1 MRVGG
6 IMSKLTLGQILL
18 QKGFVK
24 PQDLKQ
30 AREVQIAN
38 PQKSL
43 AEILI
48 SLNVTSEI
56 NILSALAQRMN
67 VPLIEGAIF
76 VTDTDIIKLVPEK
89 VARKHTIIPYKMDRN
104 KLIVAMRDPSNMD
117 AAEDI
122 KMASGMDIGF
132 VLATAPAINDAIEKY
147 YANVTAQ
154 KMAEDISQQ
163 EAQEQAQ
170 NANNELDDRVDSA
183 PIVKMLNTLVQ
194 QAFVTH
200 ASDIHIEPFR
210 DTVIIRMRIDGA
222 LQEYMRITPSAHKS
236 LITRIKIL
244 SNMNIAEKRIPLD
257 GRFDYTFEGEL
268 IDIRVSTLPTTYGE
282 KAVLRLLGTAMGQDV
297 KLTDLGMLP
306 ENAEKFMRVCEAPN
320 GVVLVT
326 GPTGSGKSTTLYT
339 VLQDLN
345 KPTVNVTTIEDPV
358 EKKVFGINQ
367 VQTNHKAGLD
377 FASALRSILRQDP
390 DVVMIGEIRDNET
403 ADIAMRAAITGH
415 LVLSTLHTND
425 AVSTI
430 ARLIDMDVPPYLV
443 AAALNGVL
451 AQRLVR
457 KLCPKCKQKVEVTEA
472 QRNILKDPT
481 LKECYG
487 PVGCPNCS
495 FTGYKGR
502 TSIHEVLVV
511 DVTLRELITKNATTE
526 ELREYAQKS
535 GMIFMD
541 ENVRLK
547 IKEGITSVDEYM
559 RTIYTV

>member
-1 MRVGG
+1 
-6 IMSKLTLGQILL
+6 MSKLTLGQILL

-24 PQDLKQ
+24 PDDLKQ
-30 AREVQIAN
+30 ARNVQIQN
-38 PQKSL
+38 PSKSL

-48 SLNVTSEI
+48 SLNVTSEV
-56 NILSALAQRMN
+56 NILTALAERMN
-67 VPLIEGAIF
+67 VQLLEGAIY
-76 VTDTDIIKLVPEK
+76 VTDTDIIKRVPEK
-89 VARKHTIIPYKMDRN
+89 IARKHTIIPYKIDKN

-117 AAEDI
+117 TIEDI
-122 KMASGMDIGF
+122 KMAAGMDIGF
-132 VLATAPAINDAIEKY
+132 VLATSSAINDAIEKY

-154 KMAEDISQQ
+154 KMADDMSQEEQ
-163 EAQEQAQ
+163 DAAAQA
-170 NANNELDDRVDSA
+170 ANELDDRVDSA

-194 QAFVTH
+194 QAYVTH

-222 LQEYMRITPSAHKS
+222 LQEYMRISPSAHKS

-282 KAVLRLLGTAMGQDV
+282 KAVLRLLGTAMGTDV

-390 DVVMIGEIRDNET
+390 DIVMIGEIRDNET

-443 AAALNGVL
+443 AAAMNGVL

-457 KLCPKCKQKVEVTEA
+457 KLCPKCKKKVEVTEA
-472 QRNILKDPT
+472 QKNILKDHSI
-481 LKECYG
+481 KEAYG

-502 TSIHEVLVV
+502 TSIHEVLTV
-511 DVTLRELITKNATTE
+511 DTGLRELITKNATTE
-526 ELREYAQKS
+526 ELREYAKKT

-541 ENVRLK
+541 ENVRIK
-547 IKEGITSVDEYM
+547 IKEGVTSVDEYM
-559 RTIYTV
+559 RTIYTI

>member
-1 MRVGG
+1 
-6 IMSKLTLGQILL
+6 MSKLTLGQILL
-18 QKGFVK
+18 QKGYVK

-30 AREVQIAN
+30 ARDVQIAN
-38 PQKSL
+38 PSKSL

-48 SLNVTSEI
+48 SLNVTSEV
-56 NILSALAQRMN
+56 NILSALAERMN
-67 VPLIEGAIF
+67 VPLIEGAIY

-89 VARKHTIIPYKMDRN
+89 VARKHTIIPYKIDKN

-154 KMAEDISQQ
+154 KMADDMSSE
-163 EAQEQAQ
+163 EQDAATQ
-170 NANNELDDRVDSA
+170 AANELDDRVDSA

-194 QAFVTH
+194 QAYVTH

-222 LQEYMRITPSAHKS
+222 LQEYMRISPSAHKS

-282 KAVLRLLGTAMGQDV
+282 KAVLRLLGTAMGNDV

-390 DVVMIGEIRDNET
+390 DIVMIGEIRDNET

-457 KLCPKCKQKVEVTEA
+457 KLCPKCKKKVEVTEA
-472 QRNILKDPT
+472 QKNILKDHSIT
-481 LKECYG
+481 EAYG

-502 TSIHEVLVV
+502 TSIHEVLTV
-511 DVTLRELITKNATTE
+511 DTGLRELITKNATTE
-526 ELREYAQKS
+526 ELRAYAQKQ

-541 ENVRLK
+541 ENVRIK
-547 IKEGITSVDEYM
+547 IKEGVTSVDEYM
-559 RTIYTV
+559 RTIYTI

>member
-1 MRVGG
+1 
-6 IMSKLTLGQILL
+6 MSKLTLGQILL
-18 QKGFVK
+18 QKGYVK

-30 AREVQIAN
+30 ARDVQIAN
-38 PQKSL
+38 PSKSL

-48 SLNVTSEI
+48 SLNVTSEV
-56 NILSALAQRMN
+56 NILSALAERMN
-67 VPLIEGAIF
+67 VPLIEGAIY

-89 VARKHTIIPYKMDRN
+89 VARKHTIIPYKMDKN

-154 KMAEDISQQ
+154 KMADDMSSE
-163 EAQEQAQ
+163 EQDAATQ
-170 NANNELDDRVDSA
+170 AANELDDRVDSA

-194 QAFVTH
+194 QAYVTH

-222 LQEYMRITPSAHKS
+222 LQEYMRISPSAHKS

-282 KAVLRLLGTAMGQDV
+282 KAVLRLLGTAMGNDV

-306 ENAEKFMRVCEAPN
+306 ENVEKFMRICEAPN

-390 DVVMIGEIRDNET
+390 DIVMIGEIRDNET

-443 AAALNGVL
+443 AAAMNGVL

-457 KLCPKCKQKVEVTEA
+457 KLCPKCKKKVEVTEA
-472 QRNILKDPT
+472 QKNILKDHSIT
-481 LKECYG
+481 EAYG

-502 TSIHEVLVV
+502 TSIHEVLTV
-511 DVTLRELITKNATTE
+511 DTGLRELITKNATTE
-526 ELREYAQKS
+526 ELRAYAQKQ

-541 ENVRLK
+541 ENVRIK
-547 IKEGITSVDEYM
+547 IKEGVTSVDEYM
-559 RTIYTV
+559 RTIYTI

>member
-1 MRVGG
+1 
-6 IMSKLTLGQILL
+6 MSKLTLGQILL

-24 PQDLKQ
+24 PADLKQ
-30 AREVQIAN
+30 AREVQISN
-38 PQKSL
+38 PSKSL

-48 SLNVTSEI
+48 SLNVTSEV
-56 NILSALAQRMN
+56 NILSALAERMN
-67 VPLIEGAIF
+67 VPLLEGSIY
-76 VTDTDIIKLVPEK
+76 VNDTDIIKLVPEK
-89 VARKHTIIPYKMDRN
+89 VARKHTIIPYKIDKN

-122 KMASGMDIGF
+122 KMAAGMDIGF

-154 KMAEDISQQ
+154 KMAEDMNA
-163 EAQEQAQ
+163 EEKDAAAQA
-170 NANNELDDRVDSA
+170 ANELDDRVDSA
-183 PIVKMLNTLVQ
+183 PIVKMLNTLIQ
-194 QAFVTH
+194 QAYVTH

-222 LQEYMRITPSAHKS
+222 LQEYMRISPSAHKS

-390 DVVMIGEIRDNET
+390 DIVMIGEIRDNET

-430 ARLIDMDVPPYLV
+430 ARLVDMDVPPYLV
-443 AAALNGVL
+443 AAAMNGIL

-457 KLCPKCKQKVEVTEA
+457 KLCPKCKKKVAVTEA
-472 QRNILKDPT
+472 QKNILKDHSIV
-481 LKECYG
+481 EAYG

-502 TSIHEVLVV
+502 TSIHEVLVI
-511 DVTLRELITKNATTE
+511 DTGMRELITKNATTE
-526 ELREYAQKS
+526 ELREYAKKT

-541 ENVRLK
+541 ENVRIK
-547 IKEGITSVDEYM
+547 IKEGVTSVDEYL
-559 RTIYTV
+559 RTIYTI

>member
-1 MRVGG
+1 
-6 IMSKLTLGQILL
+6 MSKLTLGQILL

-24 PQDLKQ
+24 PDDLKQ
-30 AREVQIAN
+30 ARNVQIQN
-38 PQKSL
+38 PSKSL

-48 SLNVTSEI
+48 SLNVTSEV
-56 NILSALAQRMN
+56 NILTALAERMN
-67 VPLIEGAIF
+67 VQLLEGAIY
-76 VTDTDIIKLVPEK
+76 VTDTDIIKRVPEK
-89 VARKHTIIPYKMDRN
+89 IARKHTIIPYKIDKN

-117 AAEDI
+117 TIEDI
-122 KMASGMDIGF
+122 KMAAGMDIGF
-132 VLATAPAINDAIEKY
+132 VLATSSAINDAIEKY

-154 KMAEDISQQ
+154 KMADDMSQEEQQ
-163 EAQEQAQ
+163 EAAA
-170 NANNELDDRVDSA
+170 NAANELDDRVDSA

-194 QAFVTH
+194 QAYVTH

-222 LQEYMRITPSAHKS
+222 LQEYMRISPSAHKS

-282 KAVLRLLGTAMGQDV
+282 KAVLRLLGTAMGTDV

-390 DVVMIGEIRDNET
+390 DIVMIGEIRDNET

-443 AAALNGVL
+443 AAAMNGVL

-457 KLCPKCKQKVEVTEA
+457 KLCPKCKKKVEVTEA
-472 QRNILKDPT
+472 QKNILKDHSI
-481 LKECYG
+481 KEAYG

-502 TSIHEVLVV
+502 TSIHEVLTV
-511 DVTLRELITKNATTE
+511 DTGLRELITKNATTE
-526 ELREYAQKS
+526 ELREYARKN

-541 ENVRLK
+541 ENVRIK
-547 IKEGITSVDEYM
+547 IKEGVTSVDEYM
-559 RTIYTV
+559 RTIYTI